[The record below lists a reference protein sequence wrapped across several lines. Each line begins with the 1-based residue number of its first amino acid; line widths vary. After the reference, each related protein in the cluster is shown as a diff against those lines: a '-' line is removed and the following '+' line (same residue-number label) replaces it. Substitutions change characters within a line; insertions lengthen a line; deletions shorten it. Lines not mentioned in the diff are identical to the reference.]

1 MFYICFTFT
10 TKITKMKNLT
20 FLTAILIASI
30 SFAQVPTYVPTTG
43 LVGWWPFNGNANDAS
58 GNGNNGTVNGA
69 TLTSD
74 RNSVANKAYNFNGTS
89 NFISI
94 NPSNQGFSNGISIS
108 IWAKISGLN
117 SNTNCN
123 LGCAQ
128 FLVSR
133 SNDFSNGHFKIGYSQ
148 NTVAAGGQKF
158 GGSINSASGAGN
170 VNGTTAYT
178 YPQTTWKHLVI
189 TYNNSQVKLY
199 INGVLNATTNYTTPI
214 TNINSLIY
222 FGRHVD
228 ATYSYFVNGQLD
240 DVGIWNRALTT
251 CEVTNLY
258 STPVVSAGPDLS
270 VCQGLPVTLTASG
283 ATSYSWNNSVINGQ
297 AFTPTTTQNYVVTGT
312 INGCTLTDTVKVTI
326 NPTPIIPNETITIC
340 SGETFIFTPVNNP
353 PSTIVPTGTT
363 YSWTLPTQNIGSIGS
378 TTGTNQSTFSQTL
391 INTTF
396 TTQILVYTIT
406 PYSIA
411 AGNCVGNPFTVTVT
425 VNPIPFLNP
434 NPDQEV
440 CCQSTTTQINFTGNS
455 PTYNWTASNNP
466 NITGYSLNGTNSI
479 LPMQL
484 TNLSSV
490 AQTVTYFVSTQPSS
504 CNVAVDTF
512 SITVLPCPDSIQP
525 NYIINQLICNGL
537 TNPSIQIT
545 GNATNYSWINT
556 NATIG
561 LNSVSGSNV
570 IPSFIG
576 SNSTNSPITSN
587 IVILP
592 VYTYNSLS
600 CNGTTQTFTI
610 TVNPT
615 PLIFAGN
622 NQSICS
628 GDLVTLSA
636 LGGTS
641 YTWDNNVI
649 NSQPFAPSVSQT
661 YIVIGTDSFGCI
673 GSDTVTVSVSE
684 PSSSSQTQSALDTY
698 TWPLNNQTFTQ
709 SGNYSDTLVN
719 AAGCDSIVTLNL
731 TLSYTGLNELTTST
745 ITMSPNPTNGD
756 FTLTGLELFNN
767 ITSMTIKDLNGKT
780 IKELDPKTAKFS
792 LGTAKA
798 GVYFLTITA
807 GNKQEVV
814 KIIKD

>member
-1 MFYICFTFT
+1 
-10 TKITKMKNLT
+10 MKNLT
-20 FLTAILIASI
+20 FLTAILIASL
-30 SFAQVPTYVPTTG
+30 SFAQVPSYVPTTG
-43 LVGWWPFNGNANDAS
+43 LIGWWPFNGNANDAS

-69 TLTSD
+69 TLTAD

-94 NPSNQGFSNGISIS
+94 NPSSQAFPNGISIS

-199 INGVLNATTNYTTPI
+199 INGLLNATTNYTTPI

-240 DVGIWNRALTT
+240 DIGIWNRALTT

-297 AFTPTTTQNYVVTGT
+297 AFTPTTTQNYVVAGT
-312 INGCTLTDTVKVTI
+312 INGCTLTDTVKVTV

-353 PSTIVPTGTT
+353 PSTIVPTGTSF
-363 YSWTLPTQNIGSIGS
+363 SWPTPIVTGGMTGS
-378 TTGTNQSTFSQTL
+378 TSATNQVSISHLLTNITNSTQTA
-391 INTTF
+391 IYTVTPMTNTN
-396 TTQILVYTIT
+396 
-406 PYSIA
+406 
-411 AGNCVGNPFTVTVT
+411 GNCVGNPFTITVS
-425 VNPIPFLNP
+425 VNPIPFLNSTP
-434 NPDQEV
+434 NQVV
-440 CCQSTTTQINFTGNS
+440 CCQSTTSQINFTGNS

-466 NITGYSLNGTNSI
+466 NITGYSLNGINSI
-479 LPMQL
+479 LPLQL

-490 AQTVTYFVSTQPSS
+490 PQTLTYFVSTQPSS

-525 NYIINQLICNGL
+525 NYIINQLICNG
-537 TNPSIQIT
+537 TANPSIQIT
-545 GNATNYSWINT
+545 GNATNYSWVNT

-576 SNSTNSPITSN
+576 INSTISPITSSV
-587 IVILP
+587 VILP

-649 NSQPFAPSVSQT
+649 NSQPFAPSASQT

-684 PSSSSQTQSALDTY
+684 PSSSSQTQTALDTY
-698 TWPLNNQTFTQ
+698 TWPVNNQTYTQ
-709 SGNYSDTLVN
+709 SGTYSDTLIN

-731 TLSYTGLNELTTST
+731 TLSYTGINELNASQLVV
-745 ITMSPNPTNGD
+745 SPNPTKDN
-756 FTLTGLELFNN
+756 FSITGLELLGT
-767 ITSMTIKDLNGKT
+767 ITSLEIKDAAGKVVKVLN
-780 IKELDPKTAKFS
+780 PTATNFS
-792 LGTAKA
+792 CVGLKA
-798 GVYFLTITA
+798 GVYFLAVTS
-807 GNKQEVV
+807 NKTERVI
-814 KIIKD
+814 KIIKE

>member
-1 MFYICFTFT
+1 
-10 TKITKMKNLT
+10 
-20 FLTAILIASI
+20 
-30 SFAQVPTYVPTTG
+30 
-43 LVGWWPFNGNANDAS
+43 
-58 GNGNNGTVNGA
+58 VNGA
-69 TLTSD
+69 TLTAD

-94 NPSNQGFSNGISIS
+94 NPSSQAFPNGISIS

-199 INGVLNATTNYTTPI
+199 INGLLNATTNYTTPI

-240 DVGIWNRALTT
+240 DIGIWNRALTT

-297 AFTPTTTQNYVVTGT
+297 AFTPTTTQNYVVAGT
-312 INGCTLTDTVKVTI
+312 INGCTLTDTVKVTV

-353 PSTIVPTGTT
+353 PSTIVPTGTSF
-363 YSWTLPTQNIGSIGS
+363 SWPTPIVTGGMTGS
-378 TTGTNQSTFSQTL
+378 TSATNQVSISHLLTNITNSTQTA
-391 INTTF
+391 IYTVTPMTNTN
-396 TTQILVYTIT
+396 
-406 PYSIA
+406 
-411 AGNCVGNPFTVTVT
+411 GNCVGNPFTITVS
-425 VNPIPFLNP
+425 VNPIPFLNSTP
-434 NPDQEV
+434 NQVV
-440 CCQSTTTQINFTGNS
+440 CCQSTTSQINFTGNS

-466 NITGYSLNGTNSI
+466 NITGYSLNGINSI
-479 LPMQL
+479 LPLQL

-490 AQTVTYFVSTQPSS
+490 PQTLTYFVSTQPSS

-525 NYIINQLICNGL
+525 NYIINQLICNG
-537 TNPSIQIT
+537 TANPSIQIT
-545 GNATNYSWINT
+545 GNATNYSWVNT

-576 SNSTNSPITSN
+576 INSTISPITSSV
-587 IVILP
+587 VILP

-649 NSQPFAPSVSQT
+649 NSQPFAPSASQT

-684 PSSSSQTQSALDTY
+684 PSSSSQTQTALDTY
-698 TWPLNNQTFTQ
+698 TWPVNNQTYTQ
-709 SGNYSDTLVN
+709 SGTYSDTLIN

-731 TLSYTGLNELTTST
+731 TLSYTGINELNASQLVV
-745 ITMSPNPTNGD
+745 SPNPTKDN
-756 FTLTGLELFNN
+756 FSITGLELLGT
-767 ITSMTIKDLNGKT
+767 ITSLEIKDAAGKVV
-780 IKELDPKTAKFS
+780 KVLDPTATNFS
-792 LGTAKA
+792 CVGLKA
-798 GVYFLTITA
+798 GVYFLAITS
-807 GNKQEVV
+807 NKTERVV
-814 KIIKD
+814 KIIKE

>member
-1 MFYICFTFT
+1 
-10 TKITKMKNLT
+10 MKNLT
-20 FLTAILIASI
+20 FLTAILIASL
-30 SFAQVPTYVPTTG
+30 SFAQVPSYVPTTG
-43 LVGWWPFNGNANDAS
+43 LIGWWPFNGNANDAS

-69 TLTSD
+69 TLTAD

-94 NPSNQGFSNGISIS
+94 NPSSQAFPNGISIS

-199 INGVLNATTNYTTPI
+199 INGLLNATTNYTTPI

-240 DVGIWNRALTT
+240 DIGIWNRALTT

-297 AFTPTTTQNYVVTGT
+297 AFTPTTTQNYVVAGT
-312 INGCTLTDTVKVTI
+312 INGCTLTDTVKVTV

-353 PSTIVPTGTT
+353 PSTIVPTGTSF
-363 YSWTLPTQNIGSIGS
+363 SWPTPIVTGGMTGS
-378 TTGTNQSTFSQTL
+378 TSATNQVSISHLLTNITNSTQTA
-391 INTTF
+391 IYTVTPMTNTN
-396 TTQILVYTIT
+396 
-406 PYSIA
+406 
-411 AGNCVGNPFTVTVT
+411 GNCVGNPFTITVS
-425 VNPIPFLNP
+425 VNPIPFLNSTP
-434 NPDQEV
+434 NQVV
-440 CCQSTTTQINFTGNS
+440 CCQSTTSQINFTGNS

-466 NITGYSLNGTNSI
+466 NITGYSLNGINSI
-479 LPMQL
+479 LPLQL

-490 AQTVTYFVSTQPSS
+490 PQTLTYFVSTQPSS

-525 NYIINQLICNGL
+525 NYIINQLICNG
-537 TNPSIQIT
+537 TANPSIQIT
-545 GNATNYSWINT
+545 GNATNYSWVNT

-576 SNSTNSPITSN
+576 INSTISPITSSV
-587 IVILP
+587 VILP

-649 NSQPFAPSVSQT
+649 NSQPFAPSASQT

-684 PSSSSQTQSALDTY
+684 PSSSSQTQTALDTY
-698 TWPLNNQTFTQ
+698 TWPVNNQTYTQ
-709 SGNYSDTLVN
+709 SGTYSDTLIN

-731 TLSYTGLNELTTST
+731 TLSYTGINELNASQLVV
-745 ITMSPNPTNGD
+745 SPNPTKDN
-756 FTLTGLELFNN
+756 FSITGLELLGT
-767 ITSMTIKDLNGKT
+767 ITSLEIKDAAGKVV
-780 IKELDPKTAKFS
+780 KVLDPTATNFS
-792 LGTAKA
+792 CVGLKA
-798 GVYFLTITA
+798 GVYFLAITS
-807 GNKQEVV
+807 NKTERVV
-814 KIIKD
+814 KIIKE

>member
-1 MFYICFTFT
+1 
-10 TKITKMKNLT
+10 MKNLT
-20 FLTAILIASI
+20 FLTAILIASL
-30 SFAQVPTYVPTTG
+30 SFAQVPSYVPTTG
-43 LVGWWPFNGNANDAS
+43 LIGWWPFNGNANDAS

-69 TLTSD
+69 TLTAD

-94 NPSNQGFSNGISIS
+94 NPSSQAFPNGISIS

-199 INGVLNATTNYTTPI
+199 INGLLNATTNYTTPI

-240 DVGIWNRALTT
+240 DIGIWNRALTT

-297 AFTPTTTQNYVVTGT
+297 AFTPTTTQNYVVAGT
-312 INGCTLTDTVKVTI
+312 INGCTLTDTVKVTV

-353 PSTIVPTGTT
+353 PSTIVPTGTSF
-363 YSWTLPTQNIGSIGS
+363 SWPTPIVTGGMTGS
-378 TTGTNQSTFSQTL
+378 TSATNQVSISHLLTNITNSTQTA
-391 INTTF
+391 IYTVTPMTNTN
-396 TTQILVYTIT
+396 
-406 PYSIA
+406 
-411 AGNCVGNPFTVTVT
+411 GNCVGNPFTITVS
-425 VNPIPFLNP
+425 VNPIPFLNSTP
-434 NPDQEV
+434 NQVV
-440 CCQSTTTQINFTGNS
+440 CCQSTTSQINFTGNS

-466 NITGYSLNGTNSI
+466 NITGYSLNGINSI
-479 LPMQL
+479 LPLQL

-490 AQTVTYFVSTQPSS
+490 PQTLTYFVSTQPSS

-525 NYIINQLICNGL
+525 NYIINQLICNG
-537 TNPSIQIT
+537 TANPSIQIT
-545 GNATNYSWINT
+545 GNATNYSWVNT

-576 SNSTNSPITSN
+576 INSTISPITSSV
-587 IVILP
+587 VILP

-649 NSQPFAPSVSQT
+649 NSQPFAPSASQT

-684 PSSSSQTQSALDTY
+684 PSSSSQTQTALDTY
-698 TWPLNNQTFTQ
+698 TWPVNNQTYTQ
-709 SGNYSDTLVN
+709 SGTYSDTLIN

-731 TLSYTGLNELTTST
+731 TLSYTGINELNASQLVV
-745 ITMSPNPTNGD
+745 SPNPTKDN
-756 FTLTGLELFNN
+756 FSISGLELLGT
-767 ITSMTIKDLNGKT
+767 ITSLEIKDAAGKVVKVLN
-780 IKELDPKTAKFS
+780 PTATNFS
-792 LGTAKA
+792 CVGLKA
-798 GVYFLTITA
+798 GVYFLAVTS
-807 GNKQEVV
+807 NKTERVI
-814 KIIKD
+814 KIIKE